1 MYKRRISLLAYL
13 LLFCVSSVV
22 AQQPKTLPE
31 LRAKISEVLA
41 KPELSSAMVGIKVVS
56 LDNGRVLF
64 EENAEKLLR
73 PASNMKLYTVAAALD
88 RLSPDYRFSTS
99 VYAPTRPDAA
109 GVVHGDLT
117 IYGRGDPSIAARFN
131 NGNYFKA
138 IDELA
143 TRIVAAGV
151 KRVEGDIVG
160 DESYFVGPKY
170 GSGWN
175 WEDLTWYY
183 GAEITPLTANDNALD
198 LFVKPGLAIGQPAL
212 ITTGPPDPLLTIVNK
227 VTTSA
232 KGSRREISIHRGLG
246 ENTITIT
253 GSIPLEDRGYTGGIG
268 ISHPGLL
275 FVYMLRSSLAQKG
288 VTVTGSSRVNGATP
302 QPTAITG
309 VTISGQNG
317 ASAPALQ
324 NEIATLQSP
333 PFSVIAAQTLKPSQ
347 NLYTELILRTLGKIA
362 PPPATATTSNLTQT
376 SDELGLEAVRSFLKT
391 VGIRPEALVLDD
403 ASGLSRNDMITADA
417 SVQLLTFMSKHRYA
431 TVFRDAL
438 PIGGVD
444 GTLRNRFK
452 GTPAENNVRAKTG
465 SLSSAA
471 SLGGYLT
478 TAGGEKLAFSIMV
491 NNYPRDLDP
500 RSSCIDPIAVL
511 LASFAGKPE

>member
-1 MYKRRISLLAYL
+1 MYKRRISLVAYL
-13 LLFCVSSVV
+13 LLFCVSSAV
-22 AQQPKTLPE
+22 AQQTAPKTLPE
-31 LRAKISEVLA
+31 LKAKISEVLA
-41 KPELSSAMVGIKVVS
+41 KPELSSAIVGIKVVS

-64 EENAEKLLR
+64 EENATKLLR
-73 PASNMKLYTVAAALD
+73 PASNMKLYTIAAALD

-99 VYAPTRPDAA
+99 VYANTRPDAA

-117 IYGRGDPSIAARFN
+117 IYGRGDPSLAARFN
-131 NGNYFKA
+131 NGDYVKA
-138 IDELA
+138 IDDLA

-170 GSGWN
+170 GSGWD

-183 GAEITPLTANDNALD
+183 GAEITPLTVNDNALD
-198 LFVKPGLAIGQPAL
+198 LFIKPGTAIGQPAS

-232 KGSRREISIHRGLG
+232 KGSKREFSIHRGLG

-288 VTVTGSSRVNGATP
+288 VT
-302 QPTAITG
+302 ITG
-309 VTISGQNG
+309 ASRIST
-317 ASAPALQ
+317 ASPAVQ

-333 PFSVIAAQTLKPSQ
+333 PFSVIAAKTMKPSQ
-347 NLYTELILRTLGKIA
+347 NLYAELILRTLGKVA
-362 PPPATATTSNLTQT
+362 PLTPSATTSNLTQT
-376 SDELGLEAVRSFLKT
+376 SDDLGLEAVKTFLKT
-391 VGIRPEALVLDD
+391 VGLRPEALVLDD
-403 ASGLSRNDMITADA
+403 GSGLSRNDMITADA

-431 TVFRDAL
+431 TVFRDSL

-491 NNYPRDLDP
+491 NNYPHDLDP

-511 LASFAGKPE
+511 LASFAGKATD

>member
-1 MYKRRISLLAYL
+1 MYKRKLALLAYL
-13 LLFCVSSVV
+13 LLFCVSSAL

-64 EENAEKLLR
+64 EENSAKLLR

-99 VYAPTRPDAA
+99 IYANTRPDAS
-109 GVVHGDLT
+109 GVVHGNLI

-131 NGNYFKA
+131 NGDYFKG

-143 TRIVAAGV
+143 ARIVAAGV
-151 KRVEGDIVG
+151 KRVEGDLVG

-198 LFVKPGLAIGQPAL
+198 LFIKPGAALGQPAL

-232 KGSRREISIHRGLG
+232 KGSRRDISIHRGLG

-253 GSIPLEDRGYTGGIG
+253 GSVPLEDRGYTGGIG

-275 FVYMLRSSLAQKG
+275 FIYMLRSSLAAKG
-288 VTVTGSSRVNGATP
+288 VTITGASRTGGAT
-302 QPTAITG
+302 QPTDAVSMLSHSPPT
-309 VTISGQNG
+309 
-317 ASAPALQ
+317 AFQ

-333 PFSVIAAQTLKPSQ
+333 PFSVIAANTLKPSQ
-347 NLYTELILRTLGKIA
+347 NLYTELILRTLGKVT
-362 PPPATATTSNLTQT
+362 PPPATMTDPSPTSE
-376 SDELGLEAVRSFLKT
+376 ELGLEAVKTFLKT
-391 VGIRPEALVLDD
+391 VGLRPEALVLDD
-403 ASGLSRNDMITADA
+403 GSGLSRNDMITADA

-491 NNYPRDLDP
+491 NNYPRDFDP
-500 RSSCIDPIAVL
+500 RSACIDPIAIL
-511 LASFAGKPE
+511 LASFAGKATDQ